1 MDIATSLILVIIL
14 FHEAFNYGDGAKF
27 RGYVGTIPE
36 PLSVE
41 FCNTVKC
48 HIFVNNLTCC

>member
-1 MDIATSLILVIIL
+1 MDIATSFILVIIL

-27 RGYVGTIPE
+27 WGYVGTIPE

-41 FCNTVKC
+41 FYNTVKC